1 MSKRG
6 SGAAPAASSK
16 RPKSAPEQM
25 RGQLATEQL
34 QVDQLTALVGELEGQ
49 LRDMTSAVQAL
60 DVAIATLSEKITKGL
75 AEDKDTSA
83 LEAREA
89 KLEKRKE
96 EAKKEIT
103 EAEEKIATAKEELQQ
118 AVADRDRTARR
129 LQSVCTVHIQD
140 YHGTFSVPF
149 IPGYAFDF
157 VAHQQYSTIKDTLVR
172 MLKVRLGNGPC
183 TKADFYQPVI
193 NGGMGSGK
201 SRTAWEACEAAQAEL
216 LHSMGKKVAF
226 RHLYMDQG
234 LISDLRNGASALAS
248 AVLRAFCSDNGIATH
263 SPHGVIEWIKRTD
276 PELDAIILIV
286 DEYQTDPAACARI
299 VQGCADFHERSIWA
313 IPVYSVLCGTASAE
327 LDYRVRQSS
336 VHAMRTVVLQGLTEE
351 PDLARMRAS
360 FLKHIGIV
368 TLPSVEAGKN
378 LDFLIRDLGGFPRF
392 YEYLAFALKECN
404 VDLSKGLGLDTAKV
418 VLEHLVEFVRVKYSI
433 RVWLDAVAADV
444 PALPGSAARFLRVK
458 RFFESVLVGELVK
471 PKEHIADEPG
481 APTYEQ
487 LASSGLVSLASRR
500 PVWAV
505 CRTPL
510 VVVMGVN
517 IDLWEERLVRP
528 ASTPAL
534 HIVHPDDMNPFH
546 HHWQKL
552 ESLSMETF
560 RVFSNILADRS
571 ASRVVR
577 LDQVRRG
584 AFFGPGARDVVFEVP
599 KGGLPA
605 VVTLAHA
612 LAPASAGWLA
622 EKRKTE
628 ADGRGE
634 DVTLWDRAVLA
645 RPNQAGIDGLVG
657 LTKAGSVA
665 PVAAAAAAVS
675 SASSSALSS
684 TQDPVLNGS
693 LLVLSQSKCTEIL
706 SEPGSALTPHV
717 AAQLDGKARKEAGPI
732 PPGCD
737 VVVDLFTVYVNSITK
752 NHGQGEDAL
761 PPMCVATTRANLLD
775 VAGPIIGQRARLF
788 LEKE

>member
-1 MSKRG
+1 MHSASRHALRASKSGGGSTRGGTGAAVAVGEAAWARALCEGGSTRVCATAAQCLFACSKWMSKRG

-16 RPKSAPEQM
+16 RPKSASEEM

-34 QVDQLTALVGELEGQ
+34 RVDQLTALVGGLEANLTAKRG
-49 LRDMTSAVQAL
+49 AVHAL
-60 DVAIATLSEKITKGL
+60 NQQIDELSEEIREAIL
-75 AEDKDTSA
+75 AEQEFSA
-83 LEAREA
+83 LRGKRAYF
-89 KLEKRKE
+89 EKRKE

-103 EAEEKIATAKEELQQ
+103 KAEEKIATAKEELQQ

-149 IPGYAFDF
+149 IPEYAFDF

-226 RHLYMDQG
+226 RHLQMDQG

-248 AVLRAFCSDNGIATH
+248 AVLRAFCSDSGIATH

-327 LDYRVRQSS
+327 LDYRVCQSS

-378 LDFLIRDLGGFPRF
+378 LDCLIRDLGGFPRF

-404 VDLSKGLGLDTAKV
+404 VDLSKGLGVDTAKV

-433 RVWLDAVAADV
+433 R
-444 PALPGSAARFLRVK
+444 
-458 RFFESVLVGELVK
+458 E
-471 PKEHIADEPG
+471 
-481 APTYEQ
+481 
-487 LASSGLVSLASRR
+487 
-500 PVWAV
+500 
-505 CRTPL
+505 
-510 VVVMGVN
+510 
-517 IDLWEERLVRP
+517 
-528 ASTPAL
+528 
-534 HIVHPDDMNPFH
+534 
-546 HHWQKL
+546 
-552 ESLSMETF
+552 
-560 RVFSNILADRS
+560 
-571 ASRVVR
+571 
-577 LDQVRRG
+577 
-584 AFFGPGARDVVFEVP
+584 
-599 KGGLPA
+599 
-605 VVTLAHA
+605 
-612 LAPASAGWLA
+612 
-622 EKRKTE
+622 
-628 ADGRGE
+628 
-634 DVTLWDRAVLA
+634 
-645 RPNQAGIDGLVG
+645 
-657 LTKAGSVA
+657 
-665 PVAAAAAAVS
+665 
-675 SASSSALSS
+675 
-684 TQDPVLNGS
+684 
-693 LLVLSQSKCTEIL
+693 
-706 SEPGSALTPHV
+706 
-717 AAQLDGKARKEAGPI
+717 
-732 PPGCD
+732 
-737 VVVDLFTVYVNSITK
+737 
-752 NHGQGEDAL
+752 
-761 PPMCVATTRANLLD
+761 
-775 VAGPIIGQRARLF
+775 
-788 LEKE
+788 